1 MAVPNLMQVGIRKYR
16 VNRLQI
22 KNLLVSLKISWDNL
36 QVNFLAVMLE
46 KM

>member
-1 MAVPNLMQVGIRKYR
+1 MAVPKLMPVGIRKYR

-36 QVNFLAVMLE
+36 QVNFLAVMLK

>member
-1 MAVPNLMQVGIRKYR
+1 MAVPKLMQVGIRKYK

-36 QVNFLAVMLE
+36 QVNFLAVMLK